1 MRVYLGVSN
10 HLSPLKAESF
20 LYLVAE
26 VEARDLKQKKDLL
39 YYGFKDG
46 IDHVR
51 RKAVSLKELRASP

>member
-39 YYGFKDG
+39 YYVWFQ
-46 IDHVR
+46 R
-51 RKAVSLKELRASP
+51 WNRPCEKESSQP